1 MIKKIQNK
9 VKSEHKTVIANAFS
23 LFILQGTNYI
33 LPLILFPYLVR
44 VLGIENFGL
53 LAFATATIA
62 FFRGIVAYG
71 FDLSGT
77 QQIAVN
83 QTEQRKITEIFNS
96 ILVVKAI
103 LVILSFIL
111 LVLLT
116 ALIDKIYVHWEVF
129 LYAFLIVIGDALFP
143 TWFFQGMEKMK
154 LITYIRIIYKSLFV
168 LMVIFMVKTQ
178 DDYILVPLIDGIGAI
193 LAGIAALILVKKDF
207 NISFKFPKFYDVI
220 FQFKNSWNI
229 FLSQMAVHFYTSIN
243 IFVLGL
249 LTNNQAVGYYALA
262 DKIYGAIRGLLIP
275 VNQALFPFLSKQY
288 IQNKLS
294 YYKMIKKISIVYF
307 IALVSLSVLTF
318 IFSQNIV
325 DLISGKNINES
336 IGLLK
341 IFSITI
347 LFAIGGFYSSLL
359 IVKSKSKDLSK
370 ITFYAMI
377 LNLILLYPSIYWYGI
392 FGLAYQ
398 FLIVQVFQ
406 TFLQVKY
413 NKEIWRV

>member
-77 QQIAVN
+77 QQIAIN

-96 ILVVKAI
+96 ILAVKAI

-168 LMVIFMVKTQ
+168 LMVILMVKTQ
-178 DDYILVPLIDGIGAI
+178 DDYILVPLIDGIGAM

-229 FLSQMAVHFYTSIN
+229 FLSLMAVHFYTSIN

-325 DLISGKNINES
+325 DLISGKNFNES

-377 LNLILLYPSIYWYGI
+377 LNLMLLYPSIYWYGI

-413 NKEIWRV
+413 NEEIWRV

>member
-77 QQIAVN
+77 QQIAIN

-96 ILVVKAI
+96 ILAVKAI

-129 LYAFLIVIGDALFP
+129 LYTFLIVIGDALFP

-168 LMVIFMVKTQ
+168 LMVILMVKTQ

-229 FLSQMAVHFYTSIN
+229 FLSLMAVHFYTSIN

-325 DLISGKNINES
+325 DLISGKNFNES

-377 LNLILLYPSIYWYGI
+377 LNLMLLYPSIYWYGI

-413 NKEIWRV
+413 NEEIWRV